1 MSGIKQEALR
11 EVAMLRVLDHPNII
25 KLLDVIYAKT
35 KVTLVLE
42 YVPRDLLKVISDLA
56 AEGSSIPPADIKS
69 YMR

>member
-56 AEGSSIPPADIKS
+56 AEG
-69 YMR
+69 

>member
-56 AEGSSIPPADIKS
+56 VEG
-69 YMR
+69 